1 MCNNLN
7 ESYTEKTMTCVSP
20 CGYIL
25 FADFKATTTTAT
37 TDKPIGQYFEE
48 KTQRRKG
55 PSLSQS
61 L

>member
-1 MCNNLN
+1 MKAI
-7 ESYTEKTMTCVSP
+7 EKTMTCASP

-25 FADFKATTTTAT
+25 FADFKATTTTTAT

-55 PSLSQS
+55 PSLR
-61 L
+61 